1 MPPEAL
7 TSEIYAGE
15 PRHCRLSLQVCAD
28 ALEAVVRPLDP
39 ATGTDAD
46 FLYRRI
52 PYTVAAD
59 TPARALE
66 EAVYANPLLVAPFAR
81 TDVLLRTPGC
91 MVLPADAD
99 ADTAVV
105 AAALMGIDSPQAEPL
120 VASAGR
126 LYSVAAMVD
135 RAVLGFVRRTFDTA
149 RTVAH
154 PMAVLM
160 RWFASRSA
168 LGNSGKVYVNLR
180 PDSSDIL
187 VYNHLG
193 PAGAVTVG
201 GTSLPDTIY
210 YIMAMASAAGLQGD
224 RCEVHL
230 AGMAERRA
238 ALAAELGKY
247 LPAVVPAIIPSALLA
262 MGRQALAAPLE
273 LSILP
278 LCE

>member
-91 MVLPADAD
+91 MVLPADA
-99 ADTAVV
+99 TKN
-105 AAALMGIDSPQAEPL
+105 
-120 VASAGR
+120 
-126 LYSVAAMVD
+126 AMI
-135 RAVLGFVRRTFDTA
+135 
-149 RTVAH
+149 
-154 PMAVLM
+154 
-160 RWFASRSA
+160 
-168 LGNSGKVYVNLR
+168 K
-180 PDSSDIL
+180 I
-187 VYNHLG
+187 
-193 PAGAVTVG
+193 
-201 GTSLPDTIY
+201 
-210 YIMAMASAAGLQGD
+210 
-224 RCEVHL
+224 
-230 AGMAERRA
+230 
-238 ALAAELGKY
+238 
-247 LPAVVPAIIPSALLA
+247 
-262 MGRQALAAPLE
+262 
-273 LSILP
+273 
-278 LCE
+278 